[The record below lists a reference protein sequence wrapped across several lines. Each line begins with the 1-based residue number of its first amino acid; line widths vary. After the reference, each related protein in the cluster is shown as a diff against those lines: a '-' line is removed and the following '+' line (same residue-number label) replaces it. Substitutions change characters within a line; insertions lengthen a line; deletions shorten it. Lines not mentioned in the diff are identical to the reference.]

1 MVLTLTNAGSVGHM
15 LVHTV
20 EPSGA
25 ADAHHTPWI
34 ACAILDEA
42 LHLTPENVAVFVL
55 IRRLAW
61 CELV

>member
-1 MVLTLTNAGSVGHM
+1 M